1 MLPAQQDGIQD
12 RILAGQGL
20 AGQRSERRAA
30 VPAGQPVCT
39 RHRKMA
45 SIVCYRIA
53 ALVAVG
59 PTRVVVGL
67 ARAAVAGP
75 QWASVGQQL
84 AVVERKRAAAA
95 AAGEQ
100 LVVVAGGQLAVVV
113 GEQLAAVVVGEQLA
127 VVAG

>member
-45 SIVCYRIA
+45 SSCYRIA
-53 ALVAVG
+53 ALVAG
-59 PTRVVVGL
+59 QI
-67 ARAAVAGP
+67 RAAVAEP
-75 QWASVGQQL
+75 QLASVGQQL
-84 AVVERKRAAAA
+84 VVVERKRAAAVV
-95 AAGEQ
+95 AGEQ
-100 LVVVAGGQLAVVV
+100 LVAVAGPIWDVVVAAGQRWAA
-113 GEQLAAVVVGEQLA
+113 AAVGQQ
-127 VVAG
+127 